1 MNFLIIVVNLLIS
14 SFLVQSEWQLKKDKN
29 NIKVF
34 LRSKSSDVQEY
45 LAETIIDSDLK
56 SISSIILDF
65 DKSYKWMYKLT
76 SSKILEKN
84 SENLYHV
91 YFTVEM
97 NWPLKNRDLVSDVK
111 IFRSNN
117 KITIDLNSKP
127 NYINMNQK
135 YIRIID
141 TRSIWN
147 LIKISENKTKVTL
160 QSYAV
165 IEGIPN
171 IITDLFILESP
182 LFSLSNLREKF

>member
-65 DKSYKWMYKLT
+65 DKSYKWMYKLK
-76 SSKILEKN
+76 SSKILDKN
-84 SENLYHV
+84 SESLYHV

-127 NYINMNQK
+127 NYINGNQK

-171 IITDLFILESP
+171 FITDLFILESP
-182 LFSLSNLREKF
+182 LYSLSNLREKF

>member
-1 MNFLIIVVNLLIS
+1 
-14 SFLVQSEWQLKKDKN
+14 
-29 NIKVF
+29 
-34 LRSKSSDVQEY
+34 
-45 LAETIIDSDLK
+45 
-56 SISSIILDF
+56 
-65 DKSYKWMYKLT
+65 MYKLT

-111 IFRSNN
+111 VFRSNN

>member
-34 LRSKSSDVQEY
+34 LRSKSSDVKEY